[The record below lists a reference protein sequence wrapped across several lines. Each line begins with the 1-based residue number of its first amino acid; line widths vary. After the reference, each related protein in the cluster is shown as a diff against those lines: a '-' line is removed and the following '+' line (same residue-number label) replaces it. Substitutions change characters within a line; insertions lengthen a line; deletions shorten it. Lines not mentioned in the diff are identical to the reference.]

1 REPMNLREGIL
12 MAWISRA
19 AYGPDFQS
27 PDFQVT
33 AKFENKATDTQGLLG
48 VAYGDTPVIAFRG
61 SEETGIA
68 DWITDLKFVQQV
80 FPYQESKNKTVK
92 VHYGFI
98 QAYKSVRQAV
108 LARARQAPH
117 GRIICTGH
125 SLGGALATLAALD
138 VQYNLPQKEVVC
150 YTFGSPKVGNDAF
163 AESYNRRVPNTFRF
177 VNAADAIPQTPPGNY
192 HHVGRKEGIGQ
203 SGPGKGGLTDRVA
216 AHLPNTYIENLQAM
230 L

>member
-1 REPMNLREGIL
+1 MNLREAVL

-33 AKFENKATDTQGLLG
+33 ATFENKATDTQGLFG
-48 VAYGDTPVIAFRG
+48 VAYGDTLVIAFRG

-80 FPYQESKNKTVK
+80 FPYQESKNKKVK

-108 LARARQAPH
+108 LDYARQSPH
-117 GRIICTGH
+117 RRIVCTGH

-138 VQYNLPQKEVVC
+138 VQYNLPDREIAC

-163 AESYNRRVPNTFRF
+163 AESYNRRVPDTFRF
-177 VNAADAIPQTPPGNY
+177 VNEADAIPQTPPGNY
-192 HHVGRKEGIGQ
+192 RHVGKEERIGQ
-203 SGPGKGGLTDRVA
+203 AGPRKRGLTDRVA
-216 AHLPNTYIENLQAM
+216 AHLPNTYIENLQS
-230 L
+230 LL